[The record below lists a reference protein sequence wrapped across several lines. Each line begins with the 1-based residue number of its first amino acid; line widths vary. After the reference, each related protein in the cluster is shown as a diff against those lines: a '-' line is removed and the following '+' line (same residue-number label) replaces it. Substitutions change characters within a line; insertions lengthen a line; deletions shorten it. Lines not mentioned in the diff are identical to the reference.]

1 MLDLGLSKM
10 ALIGVV
16 ALVVLGPERLPRVA
30 RTAGALFG
38 RAQRYINDV
47 KAEVS
52 REIELDALRTMKTDF
67 EQAARNVENT
77 IHDNLREHER
87 DLNAAWNTAETPG
100 GSAAAAA
107 PDGVDGGFANV
118 GGAVLDAT
126 LARMNPFGRIAMCG
140 MIAAYD
146 GAPAPLANPALI
158 LRERLLVQGFIV
170 SEHFDVWP
178 EALAQ
183 LASLVANR
191 QLHYRETIAQ
201 GLERAPDALLG
212 LLKGRNFGKQLVAL
226 V

>member
-87 DLNAAWNTAETPG
+87 DLNAAWNSAVSPG
-100 GSAAAAA
+100 GSAAANA
-107 PDGVDGGFANV
+107 PDGPSAASGEPSWR
-118 GGAVLDAT
+118 T
-126 LARMNPFGRIAMCG
+126 
-140 MIAAYD
+140 IAA
-146 GAPAPLANPALI
+146 APAKRRNWRVKKAVTPVWYKRATM
-158 LRERLLVQGFIV
+158 RRTQVQSGAARV
-170 SEHFDVWP
+170 ARHRP
-178 EALAQ
+178 
-183 LASLVANR
+183 ASLRRPAR
-191 QLHYRETIAQ
+191 FL
-201 GLERAPDALLG
+201 
-212 LLKGRNFGKQLVAL
+212 
-226 V
+226 